1 MRALRFDLIFSYWIF
16 IWFLIYK
23 LKWIIYSPK
32 FAILLG
38 LIENLFMLIMML
50 LFGTRM
56 ESIIYFITINIFI
69 KVIPLYYLRSN
80 IICWKDIYF
89 TIILFILFVFWLYI
103 NKESLI
109 GNLKLISESLIY
121 NKNNTPFFKFI
132 KKFKNNWKNY
142 YNPELI

>member
-1 MRALRFDLIFSYWIF
+1 MRSLRFDLIFSYWIF

-38 LIENLFMLIMML
+38 LIENLFMLIMMF
-50 LFGTRM
+50 LFETRM
-56 ESIIYFITINIFI
+56 ESILYFITINIFI
-69 KVIPLYYLRSN
+69 KIIPLYYLRN
-80 IICWKDIYF
+80 DIIDWKDIYF
-89 TIILFILFVFWLYI
+89 TLFLFFLFVIWLYI

-109 GNLKLISESLIY
+109 GNLKLIYDSLIY
-121 NKNNTPFFKFI
+121 NKNNTPFLGFI